1 MKRKLLKIFTIP
13 FILCVFLLSSC
24 DHTDDTTKNKEISI
38 DYDDIIQNIVNSN
51 TSEAMVLG
59 PMTLYRLYRNG
70 PLEGSISNESRI
82 VCGYLESETI
92 EKISDKFYV
101 PADDIFYADGIGN
114 DNFLS
119 YQVALQQ
126 KDINLE
132 EDKLFLYEFENEIP
146 YTYENRILVT
156 VLEIVEIELKDGQ
169 NLFMYGSVE
178 GELKDGFYYL
188 NQETRLDK
196 YKGKKIV
203 YMSQFIPKRKYFYAG
218 YFSTYFLLVEKIDNR
233 EVLQTAA
240 WYDTYIN
247 KEKEPESWTKYKN
260 YYDLMEPAFIKEI
273 ERASGSKSWYYDYA
287 LLKNILK
294 IK

>member
-1 MKRKLLKIFTIP
+1 MKRKLLKIFIIT
-13 FILCVFLLSSC
+13 FLLCVFLLSSC
-24 DHTDDTTKNKEISI
+24 DHTDDTIKNKEISI

-51 TSEAMVLG
+51 TSEAMILG

-82 VCGYLESETI
+82 VCGYLENETI

-178 GELKDGFYYL
+178 GELKDGFYHL
-188 NQETRLDK
+188 NQETRLDE

-218 YFSTYFLLVEKIDNR
+218 YFCTYFQLVNKIDNKDAVW
-233 EVLQTAA
+233 E
-240 WYDTYIN
+240 YIWRDSYID
-247 KEKEPESWTKYKN
+247 KEKYPESWEKYKN
-260 YYDLMEPAFIKEI
+260 YHDMIKPAFIKEI
-273 ERASGSKSWYYDYA
+273 DGWGYYDYA
-287 LLKNILK
+287 MLKSILNIQ
-294 IK
+294 